1 MITYPRT
8 LILDREI
15 TRRFLTAVLWLFRRF
30 WGRRHLR
37 AEALD
42 GLQACAPVSLH
53 LDLHGVALCVLEDR
67 GEPVCEE
74 AELAYEQGEVLRRD
88 ELEIPDRRELRHAWR
103 TLDRHAEVLVFVL
116 RLRAC
121 RGGRCGAR
129 SGGGGGRGGG

>member
-1 MITYPRT
+1 MPYGVIFSFTFISCTEKVEKTTTQHVENPNIVIQMRINRFRSCFFFRERLQPSRHRKIMITYPRT

-74 AELAYEQGEVLRRD
+74 AELAYE
-88 ELEIPDRRELRHAWR
+88 
-103 TLDRHAEVLVFVL
+103 
-116 RLRAC
+116 
-121 RGGRCGAR
+121 
-129 SGGGGGRGGG
+129 